1 LGHAEVPNLPN
12 VFANFAAV
20 TGWWTAFTMKVAV
33 AVFSI
38 TVFILFHNYFL
49 EVNQSFAANMF

>member
-1 LGHAEVPNLPN
+1 LPN

-20 TGWWTAFTMKVAV
+20 TGWWTAFTLKMAV

-38 TVFILFHNYFL
+38 TVFIHFHSYFL
-49 EVNQSFAANMF
+49 EVNQSFAKNMF